1 MGMLRWMGAGAA
13 LTALALGAVPAEAGW
28 GRGGYRHHHRPVERV
43 KASDLLIGAALVG
56 IVAAIAA
63 KKPKP
68 VPAIYDGLPP
78 AAEPIGDAPPPD
90 AGPADPVEA
99 AAVDSCV
106 RYVGEHYADDEDRFG
121 RVEQI
126 SSVEPTEKGFRVR
139 GLVRV
144 EDYAGGVHTSKFK
157 CSVNRS
163 GGARSLTIG

>member
-1 MGMLRWMGAGAA
+1 MSA
-13 LTALALGAVPAEAGW
+13 LILGTVPAEAGW
-28 GRGGYRHHHRPVERV
+28 GRGGYRHHHRPVEKV

-56 IVAAIAA
+56 IVAALAA

-68 VPAIYDGLPP
+68 APAVYDGPPP
-78 AAEPIGDAPPPD
+78 AAKPIDNTPSPD

-99 AAVDSCV
+99 AAVDDCV
-106 RYVGEHYADDEDRFG
+106 RHVGEHYADDEDRFG

-126 SSVEPTEKGFRVR
+126 SSVEPTDNGFRVR
-139 GLVRV
+139 GLVRI
-144 EDYAGGVHTSKFK
+144 EDYAGGVRTSKFK